1 MGVPAGMP
9 AAGCREGVLTGAA
22 GFDFAEALEG
32 FFVEGFLVEG
42 FLVEGFLVE
51 GFLTAGFFAVLLGV
65 LGLVAMGIGPL
76 RSSQILSGGRDASA
90 ERVKERRGDVE

>member
-1 MGVPAGMP
+1 
-9 AAGCREGVLTGAA
+9 VLTGAA

-32 FFVEGFLVEG
+32 FFVEGFLVEGFLVEG